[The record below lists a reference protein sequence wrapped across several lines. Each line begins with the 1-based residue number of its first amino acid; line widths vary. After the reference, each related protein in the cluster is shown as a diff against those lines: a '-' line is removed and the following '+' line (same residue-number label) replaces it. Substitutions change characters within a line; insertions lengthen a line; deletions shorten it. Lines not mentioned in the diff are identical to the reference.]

1 MYERLDKLRADERNE
16 KGKKKRSRNVTKRI
30 NLGQTNKST
39 PYPSVYPCMLD
50 MEWYKDYLDGRPDEK
65 IFTRL
70 EDPEGWAAD
79 ANDENFDAELD
90 ARANY

>member
-1 MYERLDKLRADERNE
+1 
-16 KGKKKRSRNVTKRI
+16 
-30 NLGQTNKST
+30 
-39 PYPSVYPCMLD
+39 MLD

-90 ARANY
+90 TGANY